1 MHSVILKNKRPIT
14 INDVKLLD
22 LQERSVNYSLYKQPR
37 PLVIATIE
45 ITDIAEM
52 RLDILSEYYYKNPN
66 YGEFIL
72 KFNGISNPFSIEVGD
87 ILYIPEL
94 ISFTGVLVDNSNI
107 NEDNRLLSV
116 NGKNL
121 NPILNQFKDKF
132 SKNLNKSI

>member
-1 MHSVILKNKRPIT
+1 MHSVLLKNKRPIT
-14 INDVKLLD
+14 INGVKILD
-22 LQERSVNYSLYKQPR
+22 LQERSINYGLYRQPR

-52 RLDILSEYYYKNPN
+52 RIDVLSEYYYKNPN

-72 KFNGISNPFSIEVGD
+72 KFNGISNPFSIQTGD

-94 ISFTGVLVDNSNI
+94 ISFTSALVDNSNLI
-107 NEDNRLLSV
+107 EDNRLLSV

-121 NPILNQFKDKF
+121 NPENTFKDKF
-132 SKNLNKSI
+132 SKNLTKSI